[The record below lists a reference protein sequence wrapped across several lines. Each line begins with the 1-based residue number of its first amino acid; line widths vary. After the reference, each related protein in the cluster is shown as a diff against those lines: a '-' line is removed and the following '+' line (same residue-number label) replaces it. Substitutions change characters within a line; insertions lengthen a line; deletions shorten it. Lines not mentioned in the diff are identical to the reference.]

1 MSLRLGVDLD
11 GTLADLSGA
20 YADTAR
26 RLFGGEAVTDA
37 PPPESPDPADAP
49 EAAAAPS
56 DAERLRDARQSS
68 ARRSAIWRA
77 MLDVPDF
84 WTTLAP
90 IEPGIIAQLSD
101 LSRARG
107 WEVFFVTQRPKSAGS
122 PVQRQSQE
130 WLAAQGF
137 VAPSVLTL
145 RGGRGMVARVLEL
158 DVLVDDLAKNCVD
171 VVADSECRP
180 LLVSRSPGCGDRR
193 RRRAAEHP
201 GGAVGGRG
209 ADDPDRAA
217 RAAAE
222 PDGPRDEGVAARLRV
237 IAGRRNV
244 RGRRP
249 PSW

>member
-37 PPPESPDPADAP
+37 PPPESPDPADAQ

-130 WLAAQGF
+130 WLVAQGF

-180 LLVSRSPGCGDRR
+180 LLVSRSPD
-193 RRRAAEHP
+193 AATDS
-201 GGAVGGRG
+201 A
-209 ADDPDRAA
+209 
-217 RAAAE
+217 
-222 PDGPRDEGVAARLRV
+222 AARLNIQV
-237 IAGRRNV
+237 V
-244 RGRRP
+244 RSVAEALTILTAP
-249 PSW
+249 PAPPLSRMARAMKALRLA

>member
-37 PPPESPDPADAP
+37 PPPESPDPTDTSDTP
-49 EAAAAPS
+49 TAPS
-56 DAERLRDARQSS
+56 DADRLRDARESS
-68 ARRSAIWRA
+68 ARRSAIWRV
-77 MLDVPDF
+77 MLDTPDF

-107 WEVFFVTQRPKSAGS
+107 WEVFFVTQRPKSAGA

-145 RGGRGMVARVLEL
+145 RGGRGMVARTLEL

-171 VVADSECRP
+171 VVAESECRP
-180 LLVSRSPGCGDRR
+180 LLVSRTPDDVTD
-193 RRRAAEHP
+193 AA
-201 GGAVGGRG
+201 
-209 ADDPDRAA
+209 
-217 RAAAE
+217 
-222 PDGPRDEGVAARLRV
+222 AARLKIQVVRSV
-237 IAGRRNV
+237 AEALTILTAPPAPPLGRMARAMKAL
-244 RGRRP
+244 RLG
-249 PSW
+249 